1 MISFVLATVVK
12 IVIVFN
18 ILLLVVAYM
27 TYVERKILGRIQ
39 VRLGPM
45 RVGFHGLLQPIAD
58 GIKLMFKE
66 DVIPREANR
75 WVFVA
80 APIMTL
86 IPAIAS
92 FAIIPFGDSV
102 SVLGVSVDLV
112 IADVNVGILYFFAL
126 SSLGVLGF
134 VMAGWSSNSK
144 YSLLGGLRGSAQMIS
159 YELTLGLSVVGVIML
174 TGSLSLV
181 DIVDAQAKVPF
192 ILLQPLGFALFMV
205 AGVAEVNRAP
215 FDLPEAETELVAGYH
230 TEYSSMKFAI
240 FQLAEFMAPIVTALI
255 VATLFLSGTRGFDPV
270 PGQVWFVAKVFGVI
284 FLLLWARATWPRL
297 RIDQIMS
304 FAWKGLF
311 ALALVNLFLVAAEVQ
326 LLQGDD
332 GELSKGSLLVMAAIN
347 WVVTIASVAA
357 VTNIL
362 GQRRLKR
369 PEPVPVP
376 LANMEAD

>member
-27 TYVERKILGRIQ
+27 TYVERKVLGRIQ

-181 DIVDAQAKVPF
+181 DIVDAQAEVPF

-215 FDLPEAETELVAGYH
+215 VDLPEAETELVAGYH
-230 TEYSSMKFAI
+230 TEYSSMKFAMFFMGEYAAMI
-240 FQLAEFMAPIVTALI
+240 TISALAS
-255 VATLFLSGTRGFDPV
+255 TLFLGGWRGPLLPPV
-270 PGQVWFVAKVFGVI
+270 VWFLVKMFFFLFVFI
-284 FLLLWARATWPRL
+284 WLRATFPRL
-297 RIDQIMS
+297 RYDQLMDYG
-304 FAWKGLF
+304 WKVLLPL
-311 ALALVNLFLVAAEVQ
+311 ALA
-326 LLQGDD
+326 
-332 GELSKGSLLVMAAIN
+332 
-347 WVVTIASVAA
+347 
-357 VTNIL
+357 NIVITA
-362 GQRRLKR
+362 GA
-369 PEPVPVP
+369 
-376 LANMEAD
+376 LAFWG